1 MYLAIPSQYLSIY
14 LYLCE
19 FKSASFHLSIFVY
32 LVYVSIRSGVAATFS
47 LGFTWVGSPSYGWNL
62 SFQEQ
67 CFVMA
72 HWQFQRGTKIE
83 NVVHL
88 WIKYG
93 KNVIVRYIYYLVGDF
108 NPTEK

>member
-47 LGFTWVGSPSYGWNL
+47 LGFTWVGSPSKKP
-62 SFQEQ
+62 QVPKIQ
-67 CFVMA
+67 CFPCT
-72 HWQFQRGTKIE
+72 FR
-83 NVVHL
+83 
-88 WIKYG
+88 
-93 KNVIVRYIYYLVGDF
+93 KNMGLVCFFFGGPIQMG
-108 NPTEK
+108 N